1 MTAKYV
7 RKTLILSVYVLCR
20 SISLFARTLSRCR
33 LFILL
38 LLVHDYLSDRNQYQK
53 DITFVQMS
61 IPVTFSRLCKRI
73 SVSGQTSGEREREG
87 SFFLWLDRFLFSHL
101 TYIDVSIAFWFVL
114 VGKRTTTQ
122 TKTEPKRIETSP
134 SFAHTRSHAI
144 AYIFGQIS

>member
-53 DITFVQMS
+53 DITFV
-61 IPVTFSRLCKRI
+61 
-73 SVSGQTSGEREREG
+73 
-87 SFFLWLDRFLFSHL
+87 
-101 TYIDVSIAFWFVL
+101 
-114 VGKRTTTQ
+114 
-122 TKTEPKRIETSP
+122 
-134 SFAHTRSHAI
+134 
-144 AYIFGQIS
+144 